1 MFTLLLATL
10 AVPLL
15 RQLRSMMPRACT
27 LYMCATIA
35 CADVKKALDV
45 LKRGDS
51 SESEDDSDED
61 STSGAAST
69 SMGKTVWPADV
80 LILYIQ
86 YIFS

>member
-1 MFTLLLATL
+1 MFALLLATL

-15 RQLRSMMPRACT
+15 QQVRSKMPRACT
-27 LYMCATIA
+27 LYICATVA

-51 SESEDDSDED
+51 SESDDDSDDD

-69 SMGKTVWPADV
+69 STGNAAWPVYV

-86 YIFS
+86 YICS